1 MEQSTIRSNRWNEA
15 ARYGL
20 VFGAISVAY
29 FYIGHLQ
36 IPGILGFVLWA
47 VKFVGCIKLMQ
58 YVMRKFASANPAAGR
73 PDIFRLGVLIAVL
86 SALVFSTVAVADMLY
101 FFPEYYQAAYST
113 ILEQYSKTLPVRQ
126 LEDLKT
132 MLTDMPKFT
141 FIGNLIYCSLFGIV
155 LSFILSRNIPPQDP
169 FHNHKPDEQ

>member
-1 MEQSTIRSNRWNEA
+1 MEQSTIRGNRWNEA

-58 YVMRKFASANPAAGR
+58 YVMKKFASANPAAGR
-73 PDIFRLGVLIAVL
+73 PDIFRLGILIAVL

-101 FFPEYYQAAYST
+101 FFLN
-113 ILEQYSKTLPVRQ
+113 IIRQ
-126 LEDLKT
+126 PT
-132 MLTDMPKFT
+132 RQSWNSIRRPCRSVSWR
-141 FIGNLIYCSLFGIV
+141 I
-155 LSFILSRNIPPQDP
+155 SRQC
-169 FHNHKPDEQ
+169 